1 MAFRSHHSPA
11 PFLWSLLEPVQRPQC
26 EATITHLFG
35 QVCLNIADAQL
46 GLIILFRLVTNL
58 VNINFD
64 VVNPTDA
71 HLAIDFVQADASV
84 NGEIFAHFD
93 QSFSNFVVP
102 ARGTANSGTFGNVLL
117 TQGALNSLGIIP
129 LGELDISA
137 AQTGQCVLLQQAL

>member
-1 MAFRSHHSPA
+1 M
-11 PFLWSLLEPVQRPQC
+11 
-26 EATITHLFG
+26 
-35 QVCLNIADAQL
+35 
-46 GLIILFRLVTNL
+46 TNL

-71 HLAIDFVQADASV
+71 DLVIDFVQADASV

-93 QSFSNFVVP
+93 QPFSNFVVP

-137 AQTGQCVLLQQAL
+137 AQTGQCVLLQQVL